1 MVAVMTG
8 MGRQEYWSPDAAASA
23 ILGMTLVFAVW
34 WWYFDGVDAVAERVM
49 RSNSDAVRFHIW
61 SYAHLPLYL
70 GIAVAGVGVE
80 HVIVTATTAPLTAT
94 EGWILCSAIAALMVA
109 MMVIG
114 RTHHRARTDHSV
126 TRLAVPGVVVVL
138 VLLLG
143 LSADRLMPSMLLAGV
158 TILCLAQLIHTV
170 RSTAA

>member
-1 MVAVMTG
+1 
-8 MGRQEYWSPDAAASA
+8 
-23 ILGMTLVFAVW
+23 
-34 WWYFDGVDAVAERVM
+34 
-49 RSNSDAVRFHIW
+49 
-61 SYAHLPLYL
+61 
-70 GIAVAGVGVE
+70 
-80 HVIVTATTAPLTAT
+80 
-94 EGWILCSAIAALMVA
+94 MVA